1 MKPSKSVVQGV
12 GLILDGIVG
21 SKWDQDPNFKD
32 TPERVAKL
40 FAELL
45 TPQANSWAEFPATY
59 GDMVILRGHNVV
71 GLCPHHLLPVTM
83 TAYVGYIPNKQVVG
97 LSKLARVVEEQLT
110 KPIMQEELTHAVA
123 ESLQK
128 HLDPKAVGVVIT
140 GRHGCMNLRG
150 VETTGDVVTSC
161 MKGQFLLNP
170 SARDEFFRIIG
181 RP

>member
-1 MKPSKSVVQGV
+1 MKVSQKVVSGV
-12 GLILDGIVG
+12 ALILDAIAGPN
-21 SKWDQDPNFKD
+21 WDKDPNFKD

-40 FAELL
+40 YAEML
-45 TPQANSWAEFPATY
+45 TPGTNTWAEFPATY
-59 GDMVILRGHNVV
+59 GDMVILRGHRVV
-71 GLCPHHLLPVTM
+71 GLCPHHLLPVVM

-123 ESLQK
+123 EALQT
-128 HLDPKAVGVVIT
+128 HLDAKAVGVVIT

-150 VETTGDVVTSC
+150 VHTDGDVVTSC